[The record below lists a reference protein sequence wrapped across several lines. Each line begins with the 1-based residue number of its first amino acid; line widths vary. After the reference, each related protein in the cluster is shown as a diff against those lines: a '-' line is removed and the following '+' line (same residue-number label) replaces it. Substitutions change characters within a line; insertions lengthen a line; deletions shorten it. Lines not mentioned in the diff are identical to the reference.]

1 MECMTYFEDFISSIN
16 LSSSDKEALKKAHH
30 ELKDNLQHDDDTK
43 KMIVAS
49 FLQGS
54 YKRNTGVRPMVGKT
68 ADIDVV
74 LVTNI
79 NHEACTPNQALHRF
93 VPFLEKYYPGKYQI
107 QGRSLG
113 LKLGRVDL
121 DLVPTAM
128 MSNEGKKR
136 LLESKLM
143 ASDEDYVNFSAKNNM
158 NESLHPA
165 EALLI
170 PDREANT
177 WERTNPIAQ
186 IDWTIEKNRKCN
198 YFYLSVVKS
207 MKWWWRNIS
216 KGERHPKSYPLEHF
230 VGFCCPDGIDSV
242 AKGVVS
248 VFETI
253 VQQYPVKPYL
263 SDHGVPEH
271 DVFKRLSTSEYE
283 YFYNQVI
290 NGAKLARRAYDAED
304 IYDSVDLWRELFG
317 MEFPEKTRPKQNTP
331 GFSSGDHYT
340 PEVPTGRFS

>member
-1 MECMTYFEDFISSIN
+1 
-16 LSSSDKEALKKAHH
+16 
-30 ELKDNLQHDDDTK
+30 
-43 KMIVAS
+43 
-49 FLQGS
+49 
-54 YKRNTGVRPMVGKT
+54 
-68 ADIDVV
+68 
-74 LVTNI
+74 
-79 NHEACTPNQALHRF
+79 
-93 VPFLEKYYPGKYQI
+93 
-107 QGRSLG
+107 
-113 LKLGRVDL
+113 
-121 DLVPTAM
+121 
-128 MSNEGKKR
+128 
-136 LLESKLM
+136 M